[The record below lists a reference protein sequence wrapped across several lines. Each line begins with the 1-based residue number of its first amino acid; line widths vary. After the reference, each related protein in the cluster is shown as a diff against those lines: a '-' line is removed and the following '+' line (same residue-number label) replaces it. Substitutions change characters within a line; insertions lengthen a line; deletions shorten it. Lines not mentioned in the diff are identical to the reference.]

1 MCSYSAT
8 HAFTIE
14 LPILIS
20 RFYQALEVQDFG
32 YETDLIRVS
41 LAEHCSAHGFQH
53 ISEQTRKLP
62 QCKFKRGLSCE
73 NATTPASHSQPAPQL
88 PTTCLA
94 AHSSQ
99 MPDQALM
106 ASQHRSCL
114 QPSWLHS
121 SQMPEW
127 NCTSQPWPVSTEA
140 AFNLLGLHIAASCQ
154 QITTFQK

>member
-1 MCSYSAT
+1 MKHDWKLLRAESLREPLCISLERYHDPCPYVQLLSYSCLRDRT
-8 HAFTIE
+8 TDSNLQI
-14 LPILIS
+14 LPGSI
-20 RFYQALEVQDFG
+20 EVQDFG

-53 ISEQTRKLP
+53 ISEETRRLP
-62 QCKFKRGLSCE
+62 QRKFKRGLSCE

-88 PTTCLA
+88 PTACLA

-99 MPDQALM
+99 MPGQALM

-121 SQMPEW
+121 SQVPE
-127 NCTSQPWPVSTEA
+127 
-140 AFNLLGLHIAASCQ
+140 
-154 QITTFQK
+154 